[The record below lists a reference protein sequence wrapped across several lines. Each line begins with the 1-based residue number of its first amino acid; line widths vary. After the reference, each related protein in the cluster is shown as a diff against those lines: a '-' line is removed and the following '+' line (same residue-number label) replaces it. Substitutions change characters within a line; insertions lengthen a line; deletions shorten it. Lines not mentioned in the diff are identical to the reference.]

1 MGLSDRDFRRG
12 TTVTGREHHY
22 RVDVRW
28 TGNTGLGTSGYKAY
42 ARDHVISAPGADKPD
57 IAGASDPAF
66 RGDPRRWNPEELY
79 VAAISACHKLWY
91 LHLCAANGIVV
102 TDYLDEAEG
111 VMVESAHGGGQFASV
126 TLRPR
131 IVLTRASDIDAAR
144 ALHHEAHAKCFI
156 ANSIKTPVEVVPEF
170 TSEDQG

>member
-1 MGLSDRDFRRG
+1 M
-12 TTVTGREHHY
+12 TGREHHY

-28 TGNTGLGTSGYKAY
+28 TGNTGLGTSSYKAY
-42 ARDHVISAPGADKPD
+42 ARDHVIFSPGADKPD
-57 IAGASDPAF
+57 IAGSSDPAF

-102 TDYLDEAEG
+102 TEYFDEAEG
-111 VMVESAHGGGQFASV
+111 VMVESAGGGGQFASV

-131 IVLTRASDIDAAR
+131 IVLTRAADIGVAR
-144 ALHHEAHAKCFI
+144 TLHHEAHAKCFI
-156 ANSIKTPVEVVPEF
+156 ANSIKTPVEVDPEF
-170 TSEDQG
+170 TAADQV